1 MTIKNN
7 FKTLLIPIYLLVL
20 IMGQSCVSVQRMRY
34 TNGLNINLSAYG
46 KEKNTNI
53 EYKHA
58 SKAKKKVNQPK
69 VSHFDTNPMVAG
81 NYSQTLTCITENTKQ
96 DLIAN
101 VNLTAQATPKGF
113 STVFKS
119 ELKPD
124 LNFKQVKAS
133 PSSLQKTTHKTDE
146 IITSNGNLSR
156 GQIMLLALLTNMLAA
171 IAILLLTSAATSTN
185 VVGVLFAGL
194 CAVVG
199 VLVAKYGFEEAQYD
213 TGWFNLLYYFACFPG
228 FTVNA
233 CIAVAFLFVIS
244 FA

>member
-1 MTIKNN
+1 M
-7 FKTLLIPIYLLVL
+7 YLLVL

-58 SKAKKKVNQPK
+58 TKAKKKVNQTRL
-69 VSHFDTNPMVAG
+69 SHFDTNTMVAS
-81 NYSQTLTCITENTKQ
+81 NNSQTLTGVNDNTCR
-96 DLIAN
+96 DS
-101 VNLTAQATPKGF
+101 LTKPKLKAQSFPLGF
-113 STVFKS
+113 STVFKT
-119 ELKPD
+119 ELKPTI
-124 LNFKQVKAS
+124 NFKPVKTS
-133 PSSLQKTTHKTDE
+133 PTSLQKTTHKTDE

-171 IAILLLTSAATSTN
+171 IAILLLTSAATSST

-228 FTVNA
+228 FCVNA
-233 CIAVAFLFVIS
+233 CIAVAFAFVIS